1 MAWRDNDGVNA
12 SQDSSPVSS
21 LVTVANFNKR
31 LKKGV
36 RVV

>member
-21 LVTVANFNKR
+21 LVTVASFNKR
-31 LKKGV
+31 LKMGV
-36 RVV
+36 TVV